1 MINAELGTLTVEPVL
16 PVMLGTSST
25 EGTVSLVAE
34 VEEEISQKDAIN
46 KMPKDSVH
54 HATQD
59 IICKAECVV
68 P

>member
-34 VEEEISQKDAIN
+34 VEEEISPKDAIN
-46 KMPKDSVH
+46 KMPKDSAFLV
-54 HATQD
+54 TQD